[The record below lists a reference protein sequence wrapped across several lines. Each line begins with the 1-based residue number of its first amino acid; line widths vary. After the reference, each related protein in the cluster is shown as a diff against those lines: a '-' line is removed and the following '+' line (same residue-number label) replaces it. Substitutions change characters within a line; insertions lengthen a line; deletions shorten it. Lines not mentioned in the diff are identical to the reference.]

1 MDIFRFINSR
11 DVREYLK
18 SRNYPFTSLEAAW
31 LIYQCRCATIKEKH
45 EAWQE
50 LIQTMPDCA
59 VAERPHTARHESLH
73 QFLKEYIRT
82 EDEIL
87 DWFFRDEKDAIY
99 NCEFW
104 EYAMWCPGGG
114 YFDSFQ
120 KCLRAYTDQRLGK
133 MTFKITKAIVNSGQ
147 STCVVFSA
155 DNEPL
160 KFDTSWYPEGGDEI
174 LYGVLGGLWFDFP
187 TPFQKGDILCEP
199 DTAEM
204 ESNGVC
210 AGAFVMLD
218 ISSQNASEN
227 TRYYGDESD
236 MNAWGYFQ
244 NQDGTVYH
252 EVMSNYMDLE
262 YYRGELSGKKRILK
276 ALSNYIKGEIDVG
289 LFANAYHKILCEEY
303 AKSQNP
309 WNITPEGL
317 AAAGIGSE

>member
-11 DVREYLK
+11 DIREYLK
-18 SRNYPFTSLEAAW
+18 SQNYPFTSLEAAW

-104 EYAMWCPGGG
+104 KYAMWCPGGE

-120 KCLRAYTDQRLGK
+120 KCLKAYTDRRLGK
-133 MTFKITKAIVNSGQ
+133 MTFKITKEIVNSGQ
-147 STCVVFSA
+147 SIDVVFSA

-160 KFDTSWYPEGGDEI
+160 TFDTSWYPEGGDEI
-174 LYGVLGGLWFDFP
+174 LYGVLGGLEFDFP
-187 TPFQKGDILCEP
+187 TPFTKGDILCESEVY
-199 DTAEM
+199 EM
-204 ESNGVC
+204 NPSLRADLFVITDLPACSKNESYRDGCRMKV
-210 AGAFVMLD
+210 
-218 ISSQNASEN
+218 
-227 TRYYGDESD
+227 
-236 MNAWGYFQ
+236 WGFFLKY
-244 NQDGTVYH
+244 DGTLQY
-252 EVMSNYMDLE
+252 EDMYNYMNLE
-262 YYRGELSGKKRILK
+262 YFRGELSGKKRILK

-309 WNITPEGL
+309 WNITSEGL
-317 AAAGIGSE
+317 AAAGIGTE

>member
-11 DVREYLK
+11 DIREYLK
-18 SRNYPFTSLEAAW
+18 IRNYPFTSLEAAW

-104 EYAMWCPGGG
+104 EYAMWCPGGE

-120 KCLRAYTDQRLGK
+120 KCLKAYTDRRLGK
-133 MTFKITKAIVNSGQ
+133 MTFKITKQILNSDQ
-147 STCVVFSA
+147 CTYVIFSA

-174 LYGVLGGLWFDFP
+174 LYGVLGGLEFDFP
-187 TPFQKGDILCEP
+187 TPFTKGDILCESEVY
-199 DTAEM
+199 EM
-204 ESNGVC
+204 NPSLRADLFVITDLPACSKNESYRDGCRMKV
-210 AGAFVMLD
+210 
-218 ISSQNASEN
+218 
-227 TRYYGDESD
+227 
-236 MNAWGYFQ
+236 WGFFLKY
-244 NQDGTVYH
+244 DGTLQY
-252 EVMSNYMDLE
+252 EDMYNYMNLE
-262 YYRGELSGKKRILK
+262 YFRGELSGKKRILK
-276 ALSNYIKGEIDVG
+276 ALSNHIKGEIDVG

-309 WNITPEGL
+309 WNITSEGL
-317 AAAGIGSE
+317 AAAGIGTE

>member
-11 DVREYLK
+11 DIREYLK
-18 SRNYPFTSLEAAW
+18 SQNYPFTSLEAAW

-104 EYAMWCPGGG
+104 KYAMWCPGGE

-120 KCLRAYTDQRLGK
+120 KCLKAYTDRRLGK
-133 MTFKITKAIVNSGQ
+133 MTFKITKEIVNSGQ
-147 STCVVFSA
+147 SIDVVFSA

-160 KFDTSWYPEGGDEI
+160 TFDTSWYPEGGDEI
-174 LYGVLGGLWFDFP
+174 LYGVLGGLEFDFP
-187 TPFQKGDILCEP
+187 TPFTKGDILCESEVY
-199 DTAEM
+199 EM
-204 ESNGVC
+204 NPSLRADLFVITDLPACSKNESYRDGCRMKV
-210 AGAFVMLD
+210 
-218 ISSQNASEN
+218 
-227 TRYYGDESD
+227 
-236 MNAWGYFQ
+236 WGFFLKY
-244 NQDGTVYH
+244 DGTLQY
-252 EVMSNYMDLE
+252 EDMYNYMNLE
-262 YYRGELSGKKRILK
+262 YFRGELSGKKRILK
-276 ALSNYIKGEIDVG
+276 ALSNHIKGEIDVG

-309 WNITPEGL
+309 WNITSEGL
-317 AAAGIGSE
+317 AAAGIGTE

>member
-11 DVREYLK
+11 DIREYLK
-18 SRNYPFTSLEAAW
+18 IRNYPFTSLETAW

-104 EYAMWCPGGG
+104 KYAMWCPGGE

-120 KCLRAYTDQRLGK
+120 KCLKAYTDRRLGK
-133 MTFKITKAIVNSGQ
+133 MTFKITKEIVNSGQ
-147 STCVVFSA
+147 SIDVVFSA

-174 LYGVLGGLWFDFP
+174 LYGVLGSLEFDLP
-187 TPFQKGDILCEP
+187 TPFTKGDILCESEVY
-199 DTAEM
+199 EM
-204 ESNGVC
+204 NPSLRADLFVITDLPACSKNESYRDGCRMKV
-210 AGAFVMLD
+210 
-218 ISSQNASEN
+218 
-227 TRYYGDESD
+227 
-236 MNAWGYFQ
+236 WGFFLKY
-244 NQDGTVYH
+244 DGTLQY
-252 EVMSNYMDLE
+252 EDMYNYMNLE
-262 YYRGELSGKKRILK
+262 YFRGELSGKKRILK

-303 AKSQNP
+303 AKSQNL

>member
-11 DVREYLK
+11 DIREYLK
-18 SRNYPFTSLEAAW
+18 IRNYPFTSLEAAW

-82 EDEIL
+82 ENEIL

-104 EYAMWCPGGG
+104 EYAMWCPGGE

-120 KCLRAYTDQRLGK
+120 KCLKAYTDRRLGK
-133 MTFKITKAIVNSGQ
+133 MTFKITKQILNSDQ
-147 STCVVFSA
+147 CTYVIFSA

-174 LYGVLGGLWFDFP
+174 LYGVLGGLEFDFP
-187 TPFQKGDILCEP
+187 TPFTKGDILCESEVY
-199 DTAEM
+199 EM
-204 ESNGVC
+204 NPSLRADLFVITDLPACSKNESYRDGCRMKV
-210 AGAFVMLD
+210 
-218 ISSQNASEN
+218 
-227 TRYYGDESD
+227 
-236 MNAWGYFQ
+236 WGFFLKY
-244 NQDGTVYH
+244 DGTLQY
-252 EVMSNYMDLE
+252 EDMYNYMNLE
-262 YYRGELSGKKRILK
+262 YFRGELSGKKRILK

-309 WNITPEGL
+309 WNITSEGL
-317 AAAGIGSE
+317 AAAGIGTE

>member
-11 DVREYLK
+11 DIRECLK
-18 SRNYPFTSLEAAW
+18 IRNYPFTSLEAAW

-59 VAERPHTARHESLH
+59 VAERPHTAHHESLH

-87 DWFFRDEKDAIY
+87 DWFFRNEKDAIY

-104 EYAMWCPGGG
+104 EYAMWCPGGE

-120 KCLRAYTDQRLGK
+120 KCLKAYTDRRLGK
-133 MTFKITKAIVNSGQ
+133 MTFKITKQILNSDQ
-147 STCVVFSA
+147 CTYVIFSA

-174 LYGVLGGLWFDFP
+174 LYGVLGGLEFDFP
-187 TPFQKGDILCEP
+187 TPFTKGDILCESEVY
-199 DTAEM
+199 EM
-204 ESNGVC
+204 NPSLRADLFVITDLPACSKNESYRDGCRMKV
-210 AGAFVMLD
+210 
-218 ISSQNASEN
+218 
-227 TRYYGDESD
+227 
-236 MNAWGYFQ
+236 WGFFLKY
-244 NQDGTVYH
+244 DGTLQY
-252 EVMSNYMDLE
+252 EDMYNYMNLE
-262 YYRGELSGKKRILK
+262 YFRGELSGKKRILK
-276 ALSNYIKGEIDVG
+276 ALSNHIKGEIDVG

-309 WNITPEGL
+309 WNITSEGL
-317 AAAGIGSE
+317 AAAGIGTE

>member
-11 DVREYLK
+11 DIREYLK
-18 SRNYPFTSLEAAW
+18 NRNYPFTSLEAAW

-104 EYAMWCPGGG
+104 EYAMWCPGGE

-120 KCLRAYTDQRLGK
+120 KCLKAYTDRRLGK
-133 MTFKITKAIVNSGQ
+133 MTFKITKQILNSDQ
-147 STCVVFSA
+147 CTYVIFSA

-174 LYGVLGGLWFDFP
+174 LYGVLGGLEFDFP
-187 TPFQKGDILCEP
+187 TPFTKGDILCESEVY
-199 DTAEM
+199 EM
-204 ESNGVC
+204 NPSLRADLFVITDLPACSKNESYRDGCRMKV
-210 AGAFVMLD
+210 
-218 ISSQNASEN
+218 
-227 TRYYGDESD
+227 
-236 MNAWGYFQ
+236 WGFFLKY
-244 NQDGTVYH
+244 DGTLQY
-252 EVMSNYMDLE
+252 EDMYNYMNLE
-262 YYRGELSGKKRILK
+262 YFRGELSGKKRILK
-276 ALSNYIKGEIDVG
+276 ALSNHIKGEIDVG

-309 WNITPEGL
+309 WNITSEGL
-317 AAAGIGSE
+317 AAAGIGTE

>member
-11 DVREYLK
+11 DIREYLK
-18 SRNYPFTSLEAAW
+18 SQNYPFTSLEAAW

-104 EYAMWCPGGG
+104 EYAMWCPGGE

-120 KCLRAYTDQRLGK
+120 KCLKAYTDRRLGK
-133 MTFKITKAIVNSGQ
+133 MTFKITKEIVNSGQ
-147 STCVVFSA
+147 SIDVVFSA

-174 LYGVLGGLWFDFP
+174 LYGVLGGLEFDFP
-187 TPFQKGDILCEP
+187 TPFTKGDILCESEVY
-199 DTAEM
+199 EM
-204 ESNGVC
+204 NPSLRADLFVITDLPACSKNESYRDGCRMKV
-210 AGAFVMLD
+210 
-218 ISSQNASEN
+218 
-227 TRYYGDESD
+227 
-236 MNAWGYFQ
+236 WGFFLKY
-244 NQDGTVYH
+244 DGTLQY
-252 EVMSNYMDLE
+252 EDMYNYMNLE
-262 YYRGELSGKKRILK
+262 YFRGELSGKKRILK
-276 ALSNYIKGEIDVG
+276 ALSNHIKGEIDVG

-309 WNITPEGL
+309 WNITSEGL
-317 AAAGIGSE
+317 AAAGIGTE

>member
-11 DVREYLK
+11 DIREYLK

-104 EYAMWCPGGG
+104 EYAMWCPGGE

-120 KCLRAYTDQRLGK
+120 KCLKAYTDRRLGK
-133 MTFKITKAIVNSGQ
+133 MTFKITKQILNSDQ
-147 STCVVFSA
+147 CTYVIFSA

-174 LYGVLGGLWFDFP
+174 LYGVLGGLEFDFP
-187 TPFQKGDILCEP
+187 TPFTKGDILCESEVY
-199 DTAEM
+199 EM
-204 ESNGVC
+204 NPSLRADLFVITDLPACSKNESYRDGCRMKV
-210 AGAFVMLD
+210 
-218 ISSQNASEN
+218 
-227 TRYYGDESD
+227 
-236 MNAWGYFQ
+236 WGFFLKY
-244 NQDGTVYH
+244 DGTLQY
-252 EVMSNYMDLE
+252 EDMYNYMNLE
-262 YYRGELSGKKRILK
+262 YFRGELSGKKRILK
-276 ALSNYIKGEIDVG
+276 ALSNHIKGEIDVG

-309 WNITPEGL
+309 WNITSEGL
-317 AAAGIGSE
+317 AAAGIGTE

>member
-11 DVREYLK
+11 DIREYLK
-18 SRNYPFTSLEAAW
+18 SQNYPFTSLEAAW

-104 EYAMWCPGGG
+104 EYAMWCPGGE

-120 KCLRAYTDQRLGK
+120 KCLKAYTDRRLGK
-133 MTFKITKAIVNSGQ
+133 MTFKITKQILNSDQ
-147 STCVVFSA
+147 STSVVFSA

-160 KFDTSWYPEGGDEI
+160 TFDTSWYPEGGDEI
-174 LYGVLGGLWFDFP
+174 LYGVLGGLEFDFP
-187 TPFQKGDILCEP
+187 TPFTKGDILCESEVY
-199 DTAEM
+199 EM
-204 ESNGVC
+204 NPSLRADLFVITDLPACSKNESYRDGCRMKV
-210 AGAFVMLD
+210 
-218 ISSQNASEN
+218 
-227 TRYYGDESD
+227 
-236 MNAWGYFQ
+236 WGFFLKY
-244 NQDGTVYH
+244 DGTLQY
-252 EVMSNYMDLE
+252 EDMYNYMNLE
-262 YYRGELSGKKRILK
+262 YFRGELSGKKRILK

-309 WNITPEGL
+309 WNMTSEGL
-317 AAAGIGSE
+317 AAAGIGTE

>member
-1 MDIFRFINSR
+1 MDIFRFTNSR
-11 DVREYLK
+11 DIREYLK
-18 SRNYPFTSLEAAW
+18 SQKYPFTSLEAAW

-59 VAERPHTARHESLH
+59 VAERPHTAHHESLH

-87 DWFFRDEKDAIY
+87 DWFFRNEKDAIY

-104 EYAMWCPGGG
+104 EYAMWCPGGE

-120 KCLRAYTDQRLGK
+120 KCLKAYTDRRLGK
-133 MTFKITKAIVNSGQ
+133 MTFKITKQILNSDQ
-147 STCVVFSA
+147 CTYVIFSA

-174 LYGVLGGLWFDFP
+174 LYGVLGGLEFDFP
-187 TPFQKGDILCEP
+187 TPFTKGDILCESEVY
-199 DTAEM
+199 EM
-204 ESNGVC
+204 NPSLRADLFVITDLPACSKNESYRDGCRMKV
-210 AGAFVMLD
+210 
-218 ISSQNASEN
+218 
-227 TRYYGDESD
+227 
-236 MNAWGYFQ
+236 WGFFLKY
-244 NQDGTVYH
+244 DGTLQY
-252 EVMSNYMDLE
+252 EDMYNYMNLE
-262 YYRGELSGKKRILK
+262 YFRGELSGKKRILK
-276 ALSNYIKGEIDVG
+276 ALSNHIKGEIDVG

-317 AAAGIGSE
+317 AAAGLA

>member
-11 DVREYLK
+11 DIREYLK
-18 SRNYPFTSLEAAW
+18 SQNYPFTSLEAAW

-59 VAERPHTARHESLH
+59 VAERPHTAHHESLH

-99 NCEFW
+99 NCDFW

-133 MTFKITKAIVNSGQ
+133 MTFKITKEIVNSGQ

-174 LYGVLGGLWFDFP
+174 LYGVLGGLEFDFP
-187 TPFQKGDILCEP
+187 TPFTK
-199 DTAEM
+199 
-204 ESNGVC
+204 
-210 AGAFVMLD
+210 
-218 ISSQNASEN
+218 
-227 TRYYGDESD
+227 
-236 MNAWGYFQ
+236 
-244 NQDGTVYH
+244 
-252 EVMSNYMDLE
+252 
-262 YYRGELSGKKRILK
+262 
-276 ALSNYIKGEIDVG
+276 
-289 LFANAYHKILCEEY
+289 
-303 AKSQNP
+303 
-309 WNITPEGL
+309 
-317 AAAGIGSE
+317 

>member
-11 DVREYLK
+11 DIREYLK
-18 SRNYPFTSLEAAW
+18 IRNYPFTSLEAAW

-59 VAERPHTARHESLH
+59 VAERPHTAHHESLH

-87 DWFFRDEKDAIY
+87 DWFFRNEKDAIY

-104 EYAMWCPGGG
+104 EYAMWCPGGE

-120 KCLRAYTDQRLGK
+120 KCLKAYTDRRLGK
-133 MTFKITKAIVNSGQ
+133 MTFKITKQILNSDQ
-147 STCVVFSA
+147 CTYVIFSA

-174 LYGVLGGLWFDFP
+174 LYGVLGGLEFDFP
-187 TPFQKGDILCEP
+187 TPFIKGDILCESEVY
-199 DTAEM
+199 EM
-204 ESNGVC
+204 NPSLRADLFVITDLPACSKNESYRDGCRMKV
-210 AGAFVMLD
+210 
-218 ISSQNASEN
+218 
-227 TRYYGDESD
+227 
-236 MNAWGYFQ
+236 WGFFLKY
-244 NQDGTVYH
+244 DGTLQY
-252 EVMSNYMDLE
+252 EDMYNYMNLE
-262 YYRGELSGKKRILK
+262 YFRGELSGKKRILK

-309 WNITPEGL
+309 WNITSEGL
-317 AAAGIGSE
+317 AAAGIGTE

>member
-1 MDIFRFINSR
+1 MNKLWIFRFINSR
-11 DVREYLK
+11 DIREYLK

-104 EYAMWCPGGG
+104 EYAMWCPGGE

-120 KCLRAYTDQRLGK
+120 KCLKAYTDRRLGK
-133 MTFKITKAIVNSGQ
+133 MTFKITKQILNSDQ
-147 STCVVFSA
+147 CTYVIFSA

-174 LYGVLGGLWFDFP
+174 LYGVLGGLEFDFP
-187 TPFQKGDILCEP
+187 TPFTKGDILCESEVY
-199 DTAEM
+199 EM
-204 ESNGVC
+204 NPSLRADLFVITDLPACSKNESYRDGCRMKV
-210 AGAFVMLD
+210 
-218 ISSQNASEN
+218 
-227 TRYYGDESD
+227 
-236 MNAWGYFQ
+236 WGFFLKY
-244 NQDGTVYH
+244 DGTLQY
-252 EVMSNYMDLE
+252 EDMYNYMNLE
-262 YYRGELSGKKRILK
+262 YFRGELSGKKRILK
-276 ALSNYIKGEIDVG
+276 ALSNHIKGEIDVG

-309 WNITPEGL
+309 WNITSEGL
-317 AAAGIGSE
+317 AAAGIGTE

>member
-11 DVREYLK
+11 DIREYLK
-18 SRNYPFTSLEAAW
+18 SQNYPFTSLEAAW

-104 EYAMWCPGGG
+104 EYAMWCPGGE

-120 KCLRAYTDQRLGK
+120 KCLKAYTDRRLGK
-133 MTFKITKAIVNSGQ
+133 MTFKITKQILNSDQ
-147 STCVVFSA
+147 CTYVIFSA
-155 DNEPL
+155 DNELL

-174 LYGVLGGLWFDFP
+174 LYGVLGGLEFDFP
-187 TPFQKGDILCEP
+187 TPFTKGDILCESEVY
-199 DTAEM
+199 EM
-204 ESNGVC
+204 NPSLRADLFVITDLPACSKNESYRDGCRMKV
-210 AGAFVMLD
+210 
-218 ISSQNASEN
+218 
-227 TRYYGDESD
+227 
-236 MNAWGYFQ
+236 WGFFLKY
-244 NQDGTVYH
+244 DGTLQY
-252 EVMSNYMDLE
+252 EDMYNYMNLE
-262 YYRGELSGKKRILK
+262 YFRGELSGKKRILK
-276 ALSNYIKGEIDVG
+276 ALSNHIKGEIDVG

-309 WNITPEGL
+309 WNITSEGL
-317 AAAGIGSE
+317 AAAGIGTE

>member
-104 EYAMWCPGGG
+104 KYAMWCPGGE

-120 KCLRAYTDQRLGK
+120 KCLKAYTDRRLGK
-133 MTFKITKAIVNSGQ
+133 MTFKITKQILNSDQ
-147 STCVVFSA
+147 CTYVIFSA

-174 LYGVLGGLWFDFP
+174 LYGVLGGLEFDFP
-187 TPFQKGDILCEP
+187 TPFTKGDILCESEVY
-199 DTAEM
+199 EM
-204 ESNGVC
+204 NPSLRADLFVITDLPACSKNESYRDGCRMKV
-210 AGAFVMLD
+210 
-218 ISSQNASEN
+218 
-227 TRYYGDESD
+227 
-236 MNAWGYFQ
+236 WGFFLKY
-244 NQDGTVYH
+244 DGTLQY
-252 EVMSNYMDLE
+252 EDMYNYMNLE
-262 YYRGELSGKKRILK
+262 YFRGELSGKKRILK
-276 ALSNYIKGEIDVG
+276 ALSNHIKGEIDVG

-309 WNITPEGL
+309 WNITSEGL
-317 AAAGIGSE
+317 AAAGIGTE

>member
-11 DVREYLK
+11 DIREYLK

-59 VAERPHTARHESLH
+59 VAEHPHTARHESLH

-104 EYAMWCPGGG
+104 EYAMWCPGGE

-120 KCLRAYTDQRLGK
+120 KCLKAYTDRRLGK
-133 MTFKITKAIVNSGQ
+133 MTFKITKQILNSDQ
-147 STCVVFSA
+147 CTYVIFSA

-174 LYGVLGGLWFDFP
+174 LYGVLGGLEFDFP
-187 TPFQKGDILCEP
+187 TPFTKGDILCESEVY
-199 DTAEM
+199 EM
-204 ESNGVC
+204 NPSLRADLFVITDLPACSKNESYRDGCRMKV
-210 AGAFVMLD
+210 
-218 ISSQNASEN
+218 
-227 TRYYGDESD
+227 
-236 MNAWGYFQ
+236 WGFFLKY
-244 NQDGTVYH
+244 DGTLQY
-252 EVMSNYMDLE
+252 EDMYNYMNLE
-262 YYRGELSGKKRILK
+262 YFRGELSGKKRILK
-276 ALSNYIKGEIDVG
+276 ALSNHIKGEIDVG

-309 WNITPEGL
+309 WNITSEGL
-317 AAAGIGSE
+317 AAAGIGTE

>member
-11 DVREYLK
+11 DIREYLK
-18 SRNYPFTSLEAAW
+18 SQNYPFTSLEAAW

-104 EYAMWCPGGG
+104 KYAMWCPGGE

-120 KCLRAYTDQRLGK
+120 KCLKAYTDRRLGK
-133 MTFKITKAIVNSGQ
+133 MTFKITKQILNSDQ
-147 STCVVFSA
+147 CTYVIFSA

-174 LYGVLGGLWFDFP
+174 LYGVLGGLEFDFP
-187 TPFQKGDILCEP
+187 TPFTKGDILCESEVY
-199 DTAEM
+199 EM
-204 ESNGVC
+204 NPSLRADLFVITDLPACSKNESYRDGCRMKV
-210 AGAFVMLD
+210 
-218 ISSQNASEN
+218 
-227 TRYYGDESD
+227 
-236 MNAWGYFQ
+236 WGFFLKY
-244 NQDGTVYH
+244 DGTLQY
-252 EVMSNYMDLE
+252 EDMYNYMNLE
-262 YYRGELSGKKRILK
+262 YFRGELSGKKRILK

-317 AAAGIGSE
+317 AAAGLA

>member
-11 DVREYLK
+11 DIREYLK

-99 NCEFW
+99 NCEFG
-104 EYAMWCPGGG
+104 EYAMWCPGGE

-120 KCLRAYTDQRLGK
+120 KCLKAYTDRRLGK
-133 MTFKITKAIVNSGQ
+133 MTFKITKQILNSDQ
-147 STCVVFSA
+147 CTYVIFSA

-174 LYGVLGGLWFDFP
+174 LYGVLGGLEFDFP
-187 TPFQKGDILCEP
+187 TPFTKGDILCESEVY
-199 DTAEM
+199 EM
-204 ESNGVC
+204 NPSLRADLFVITDLPACSKNESYRDGCRMKV
-210 AGAFVMLD
+210 
-218 ISSQNASEN
+218 
-227 TRYYGDESD
+227 
-236 MNAWGYFQ
+236 WGFFLKY
-244 NQDGTVYH
+244 DGTLQY
-252 EVMSNYMDLE
+252 EDM
-262 YYRGELSGKKRILK
+262 
-276 ALSNYIKGEIDVG
+276 
-289 LFANAYHKILCEEY
+289 
-303 AKSQNP
+303 
-309 WNITPEGL
+309 
-317 AAAGIGSE
+317 

>member
-11 DVREYLK
+11 DIREYLK
-18 SRNYPFTSLEAAW
+18 SQNYPFTSLEAAW

-59 VAERPHTARHESLH
+59 VAERPHTAHHESLH

-104 EYAMWCPGGG
+104 EYAMWCPGGE

-120 KCLRAYTDQRLGK
+120 KCLKAYTDRRLGK
-133 MTFKITKAIVNSGQ
+133 MTFKITKQILNSDQ
-147 STCVVFSA
+147 CTYVIFSA

-174 LYGVLGGLWFDFP
+174 LYGVLGGLEFDFP
-187 TPFQKGDILCEP
+187 TPFTKGDILCESEVY
-199 DTAEM
+199 EM
-204 ESNGVC
+204 NPSLRADLFVITDLPACSKNESYRDGCRMKV
-210 AGAFVMLD
+210 
-218 ISSQNASEN
+218 
-227 TRYYGDESD
+227 
-236 MNAWGYFQ
+236 WGFFLKY
-244 NQDGTVYH
+244 DGTLQY
-252 EVMSNYMDLE
+252 EDMYNYMNLE
-262 YYRGELSGKKRILK
+262 YFRGELSGKKRILK
-276 ALSNYIKGEIDVG
+276 ALSNHIKGEIDVG

-309 WNITPEGL
+309 WNITSEGL
-317 AAAGIGSE
+317 AAAGIGTE

>member
-120 KCLRAYTDQRLGK
+120 KCLKAYTDRRLGK
-133 MTFKITKAIVNSGQ
+133 MTFKITKEIVNSGQ
-147 STCVVFSA
+147 SIDVVFSA

-160 KFDTSWYPEGGDEI
+160 KFDTSWYPACWA
-174 LYGVLGGLWFDFP
+174 V
-187 TPFQKGDILCEP
+187 
-199 DTAEM
+199 
-204 ESNGVC
+204 
-210 AGAFVMLD
+210 
-218 ISSQNASEN
+218 
-227 TRYYGDESD
+227 
-236 MNAWGYFQ
+236 
-244 NQDGTVYH
+244 
-252 EVMSNYMDLE
+252 
-262 YYRGELSGKKRILK
+262 
-276 ALSNYIKGEIDVG
+276 VG
-289 LFANAYHKILCEEY
+289 LIFQRLFKKAISYVNRIRRRWNQTAYAPGRLLCWIFPLRTRVKTRGVT
-303 AKSQNP
+303 AMKA
-309 WNITPEGL
+309 T
-317 AAAGIGSE
+317 

>member
-11 DVREYLK
+11 DIREYLK
-18 SRNYPFTSLEAAW
+18 SQNYPFTSLEAAW

-104 EYAMWCPGGG
+104 EYAMWCPGGE

-120 KCLRAYTDQRLGK
+120 KCLKAYTDRRLGK
-133 MTFKITKAIVNSGQ
+133 MTFKITKQILNSDQ
-147 STCVVFSA
+147 CTYVIFSA

-174 LYGVLGGLWFDFP
+174 LYGVLGGLEFDFP
-187 TPFQKGDILCEP
+187 TPFTKGDILCESEVY
-199 DTAEM
+199 EM
-204 ESNGVC
+204 NPSLRADLFVITDLPACSKNESYRDGCRMKV
-210 AGAFVMLD
+210 
-218 ISSQNASEN
+218 
-227 TRYYGDESD
+227 
-236 MNAWGYFQ
+236 WGFFLKY
-244 NQDGTVYH
+244 DGTLQY
-252 EVMSNYMDLE
+252 EDMYNYMNLE
-262 YYRGELSGKKRILK
+262 YFRGELSGKKRILK
-276 ALSNYIKGEIDVG
+276 ALSNHIKGEIDVG

>member
-11 DVREYLK
+11 DIREYLK

-104 EYAMWCPGGG
+104 EYAMWCPGGE
-114 YFDSFQ
+114 YFDSLQ
-120 KCLRAYTDQRLGK
+120 KCLKAYTDRRLGK
-133 MTFKITKAIVNSGQ
+133 MTFKITKQILNSDQ
-147 STCVVFSA
+147 CTYVIFSA

-174 LYGVLGGLWFDFP
+174 LYGVLGGLEFDFP
-187 TPFQKGDILCEP
+187 TPFTKGDILCESEVY
-199 DTAEM
+199 EM
-204 ESNGVC
+204 NPSLRADLFVITDLPACSKNESYRDGCRMKV
-210 AGAFVMLD
+210 
-218 ISSQNASEN
+218 
-227 TRYYGDESD
+227 
-236 MNAWGYFQ
+236 WGFFLKY
-244 NQDGTVYH
+244 DGTLQY
-252 EVMSNYMDLE
+252 EDMYNYMNLE
-262 YYRGELSGKKRILK
+262 YFRGELSGKKRILK
-276 ALSNYIKGEIDVG
+276 ALSNHIKGEIDVG

-309 WNITPEGL
+309 WNITSEGL
-317 AAAGIGSE
+317 AAAGIGTE

>member
-11 DVREYLK
+11 DIREYLK
-18 SRNYPFTSLEAAW
+18 SQNYPFTSLEAAW

-104 EYAMWCPGGG
+104 EYAMWCPGGE

-120 KCLRAYTDQRLGK
+120 KCLKAYTDRRLGK
-133 MTFKITKAIVNSGQ
+133 MTFKITKQILNSDQ
-147 STCVVFSA
+147 CTYVIFSA

-174 LYGVLGGLWFDFP
+174 LYGVLGGLEFDFP
-187 TPFQKGDILCEP
+187 TPFTKGDILCESEVY
-199 DTAEM
+199 EM
-204 ESNGVC
+204 NPSLRADLFVITDLPACSKNESYRDGCKMKV
-210 AGAFVMLD
+210 
-218 ISSQNASEN
+218 
-227 TRYYGDESD
+227 
-236 MNAWGYFQ
+236 WGFFLKY
-244 NQDGTVYH
+244 DGTLQY
-252 EVMSNYMDLE
+252 EDMYNYMNLE
-262 YYRGELSGKKRILK
+262 YFRGELSGKNE
-276 ALSNYIKGEIDVG
+276 S
-289 LFANAYHKILCEEY
+289 
-303 AKSQNP
+303 
-309 WNITPEGL
+309 
-317 AAAGIGSE
+317 

>member
-11 DVREYLK
+11 DIREYLK
-18 SRNYPFTSLEAAW
+18 SQNYPFTSLEAAW

-104 EYAMWCPGGG
+104 EYAMWCPGGE

-120 KCLRAYTDQRLGK
+120 KCLKAYTDRRLGK
-133 MTFKITKAIVNSGQ
+133 MTFKITKQILNSDQ
-147 STCVVFSA
+147 CTYVIFSA

-174 LYGVLGGLWFDFP
+174 LYGVLGGLEFDFP
-187 TPFQKGDILCEP
+187 TPFTKGDILCESEVY
-199 DTAEM
+199 EM
-204 ESNGVC
+204 NPSLRADLFVITDLPACSKNESYRDGCRMKVWD
-210 AGAFVMLD
+210 FFLK
-218 ISSQNASEN
+218 
-227 TRYYGDESD
+227 Y
-236 MNAWGYFQ
+236 
-244 NQDGTVYH
+244 DGTLQY
-252 EVMSNYMDLE
+252 EDMYNYMNLE
-262 YYRGELSGKKRILK
+262 YFRGELSGKKRILK
-276 ALSNYIKGEIDVG
+276 ALSNHIKGEIDVG

-309 WNITPEGL
+309 WNITSEGL
-317 AAAGIGSE
+317 AAAGIGTE

>member
-11 DVREYLK
+11 DIREYLK
-18 SRNYPFTSLEAAW
+18 SQNYPFTSLEAAW

-104 EYAMWCPGGG
+104 EYAMWCPGGE

-120 KCLRAYTDQRLGK
+120 KCLKAYTDRRLGK
-133 MTFKITKAIVNSGQ
+133 MTFKITKQILNSDQ
-147 STCVVFSA
+147 CTYVIFSA

-174 LYGVLGGLWFDFP
+174 LYGVLGGLEFDFP
-187 TPFQKGDILCEP
+187 TPFTKGDILCESEVY
-199 DTAEM
+199 EM
-204 ESNGVC
+204 NPSLRADLFVITDLPACSKNESYRDGCRMKV
-210 AGAFVMLD
+210 
-218 ISSQNASEN
+218 
-227 TRYYGDESD
+227 
-236 MNAWGYFQ
+236 WGFFLKY
-244 NQDGTVYH
+244 DGTLQY
-252 EVMSNYMDLE
+252 EDMYNYMNLE
-262 YYRGELSGKKRILK
+262 YFRGELSGKKRILK
-276 ALSNYIKGEIDVG
+276 ALSNHIKGEIDVG

-309 WNITPEGL
+309 WNITSEGL
-317 AAAGIGSE
+317 AAAGIGTE

>member
-11 DVREYLK
+11 DIREYLK
-18 SRNYPFTSLEAAW
+18 SQNYPFTSLEAAW

-104 EYAMWCPGGG
+104 EYAMWCPGGE

-120 KCLRAYTDQRLGK
+120 KCLKAYTDQRLEK
-133 MTFKITKAIVNSGQ
+133 MTFKITKEIVNSGQ

-174 LYGVLGGLWFDFP
+174 LYGVLGGLEFDFP
-187 TPFQKGDILCEP
+187 TPFTKGDILCESEVY
-199 DTAEM
+199 EM
-204 ESNGVC
+204 NPSLRADLFVITDLPACSKNESYRDGCRMKV
-210 AGAFVMLD
+210 
-218 ISSQNASEN
+218 
-227 TRYYGDESD
+227 
-236 MNAWGYFQ
+236 WGFFLKY
-244 NQDGTVYH
+244 DGTLQY
-252 EVMSNYMDLE
+252 EDMYNYMNLE
-262 YYRGELSGKKRILK
+262 YFRGELSGKKRILK
-276 ALSNYIKGEIDVG
+276 ALSIYIKGEIDVG

-303 AKSQNP
+303 AKSQDP
-309 WNITPEGL
+309 WNITSEGL
-317 AAAGIGSE
+317 AAAGIGTE

>member
-11 DVREYLK
+11 DIREYLK
-18 SRNYPFTSLEAAW
+18 IRNYPFTSLEAAW

-59 VAERPHTARHESLH
+59 VAERPHTAHHESLH

-87 DWFFRDEKDAIY
+87 DWFFRNEKDAIY

-104 EYAMWCPGGG
+104 EYAMWCPGGE

-120 KCLRAYTDQRLGK
+120 KCLKAYTDRRLGK
-133 MTFKITKAIVNSGQ
+133 MTFKITKEIVNSGQ
-147 STCVVFSA
+147 STSVVFSA
-155 DNEPL
+155 DNEPV

-174 LYGVLGGLWFDFP
+174 LYGVLGGLEFDFP
-187 TPFQKGDILCEP
+187 TPFTKGDILCESEVY
-199 DTAEM
+199 EM
-204 ESNGVC
+204 NPSLRADLFVITDLPACSKNESYRDGCRMKV
-210 AGAFVMLD
+210 
-218 ISSQNASEN
+218 
-227 TRYYGDESD
+227 
-236 MNAWGYFQ
+236 WGFFLKY
-244 NQDGTVYH
+244 DGTLQY
-252 EVMSNYMDLE
+252 EDMYNYMNLE
-262 YYRGELSGKKRILK
+262 YFRGELSGKKRILK
-276 ALSNYIKGEIDVG
+276 ALSNHIKGEIDVG

-309 WNITPEGL
+309 WNITSEGL
-317 AAAGIGSE
+317 AAAGIGTE

>member
-11 DVREYLK
+11 DIREYLK
-18 SRNYPFTSLEAAW
+18 IRNYPFTSLEAAW

-59 VAERPHTARHESLH
+59 VAERPHTAHHESLH

-87 DWFFRDEKDAIY
+87 DWFFRNEKDAIY

-104 EYAMWCPGGG
+104 EYAMWCPGGE

-120 KCLRAYTDQRLGK
+120 KCLKAYTDRRLGK
-133 MTFKITKAIVNSGQ
+133 MTFKITKEIVNSGQ
-147 STCVVFSA
+147 SIDVVFSA

-174 LYGVLGGLWFDFP
+174 LYGVLGGLEFDFP
-187 TPFQKGDILCEP
+187 TPFTKGDILCESEVY
-199 DTAEM
+199 EM
-204 ESNGVC
+204 NPSLRADLFVITDLPACSKNESYRDGCRMKV
-210 AGAFVMLD
+210 
-218 ISSQNASEN
+218 
-227 TRYYGDESD
+227 
-236 MNAWGYFQ
+236 WGFFLKY
-244 NQDGTVYH
+244 DGTLQY
-252 EVMSNYMDLE
+252 EDMYNYMNLE
-262 YYRGELSGKKRILK
+262 YFRGELSGKKRILK
-276 ALSNYIKGEIDVG
+276 ALSNHIKGEIDVG

-309 WNITPEGL
+309 WNITSEGL
-317 AAAGIGSE
+317 AAAGIGTE

>member
-11 DVREYLK
+11 DIREYLK
-18 SRNYPFTSLEAAW
+18 SQNYPFTSLEAAW

-104 EYAMWCPGGG
+104 EYAMWCPGGE

-120 KCLRAYTDQRLGK
+120 KCLKAYTDRRLGK
-133 MTFKITKAIVNSGQ
+133 MTFKITKEIVNSGQ

-174 LYGVLGGLWFDFP
+174 LYGVLGGLEFDFP
-187 TPFQKGDILCEP
+187 TPFTKGDILCESEVY
-199 DTAEM
+199 EM
-204 ESNGVC
+204 NPSLRADLFVITDLPACSKNESYRDGCRMKV
-210 AGAFVMLD
+210 
-218 ISSQNASEN
+218 
-227 TRYYGDESD
+227 
-236 MNAWGYFQ
+236 WGFFLKY
-244 NQDGTVYH
+244 DGTLQY
-252 EVMSNYMDLE
+252 EDMYNYMNLE
-262 YYRGELSGKKRILK
+262 YFRGELSGKKRILK
-276 ALSNYIKGEIDVG
+276 ALSNHIKGEIDVG

-309 WNITPEGL
+309 WNITSEGL
-317 AAAGIGSE
+317 AAAGIGTE

>member
-104 EYAMWCPGGG
+104 KYAMWCPGGE

-120 KCLRAYTDQRLGK
+120 KCLKAYTDRRLGK
-133 MTFKITKAIVNSGQ
+133 MTFKITKQILNSDQ
-147 STCVVFSA
+147 CTYVVFSA

-174 LYGVLGGLWFDFP
+174 LYGVLGGLEFDFP
-187 TPFQKGDILCEP
+187 TPFTKGDILCESEVY
-199 DTAEM
+199 EM
-204 ESNGVC
+204 NPSLRADLFVITDLPACSKNESYRDGCRMKV
-210 AGAFVMLD
+210 
-218 ISSQNASEN
+218 
-227 TRYYGDESD
+227 
-236 MNAWGYFQ
+236 WGFFLKY
-244 NQDGTVYH
+244 DGTLQY
-252 EVMSNYMDLE
+252 EDMYNYMNLE
-262 YYRGELSGKKRILK
+262 YFRGELSGKKRILK

-309 WNITPEGL
+309 WNITSEGL
-317 AAAGIGSE
+317 AAAGIGTE

>member
-11 DVREYLK
+11 DIREYLK
-18 SRNYPFTSLEAAW
+18 IRNYPFTSLEAAW

-59 VAERPHTARHESLH
+59 VAERPHTAHHESLH

-87 DWFFRDEKDAIY
+87 DWFFRNEKDAIY

-104 EYAMWCPGGG
+104 EYAMWCPGGE

-120 KCLRAYTDQRLGK
+120 KCLKAYTDRRLGK
-133 MTFKITKAIVNSGQ
+133 MTFKITKQILNSDQ
-147 STCVVFSA
+147 CTYVIFSA

-174 LYGVLGGLWFDFP
+174 LYGVLGGLEFDFP
-187 TPFQKGDILCEP
+187 TPFTKGDILCESEVY
-199 DTAEM
+199 EM
-204 ESNGVC
+204 NPSLRADLFVITDLPACSKNESYRDGCRMKV
-210 AGAFVMLD
+210 
-218 ISSQNASEN
+218 
-227 TRYYGDESD
+227 
-236 MNAWGYFQ
+236 WGFFLKY
-244 NQDGTVYH
+244 DGTLQY
-252 EVMSNYMDLE
+252 EDMYNYMNLE
-262 YYRGELSGKKRILK
+262 YFRGELSGKKRILK
-276 ALSNYIKGEIDVG
+276 ALSNHIKGEIDVG

-309 WNITPEGL
+309 WNITSEGL
-317 AAAGIGSE
+317 AAAGIGTE

>member
-11 DVREYLK
+11 DIREYLK
-18 SRNYPFTSLEAAW
+18 SQNYPFTSLEAAW

-104 EYAMWCPGGG
+104 KYAMWCPGGE

-120 KCLRAYTDQRLGK
+120 KCLKAYTDRRLGK
-133 MTFKITKAIVNSGQ
+133 MTFKITKEIVNSGQ
-147 STCVVFSA
+147 SIDVVFSA

-174 LYGVLGGLWFDFP
+174 LYGVLGGLEFDFP
-187 TPFQKGDILCEP
+187 TPFTKGDILCESEVY
-199 DTAEM
+199 EM
-204 ESNGVC
+204 NPSLRADLFVITDLPACSKNESYRDGCRMKV
-210 AGAFVMLD
+210 
-218 ISSQNASEN
+218 
-227 TRYYGDESD
+227 
-236 MNAWGYFQ
+236 WGFFLKY
-244 NQDGTVYH
+244 DGTLQY
-252 EVMSNYMDLE
+252 EDMYNYMNLE
-262 YYRGELSGKKRILK
+262 YFRGELSGKKRILK
-276 ALSNYIKGEIDVG
+276 ALSNHIKGEIDVG

-309 WNITPEGL
+309 WNITSEGL
-317 AAAGIGSE
+317 AAAGIGTE

>member
-87 DWFFRDEKDAIY
+87 DWFFRNEKDAIY

-104 EYAMWCPGGG
+104 EYAMWCPGGE

-120 KCLRAYTDQRLGK
+120 KCLKAYTDRRLGK
-133 MTFKITKAIVNSGQ
+133 MTFKITKEIVNSGQ
-147 STCVVFSA
+147 SIDVVFSA

-160 KFDTSWYPEGGDEI
+160 TFDTSWYPEGGDEI
-174 LYGVLGGLWFDFP
+174 LYGVLGGLEFDFP
-187 TPFQKGDILCEP
+187 TPFTKGDILCESEVY
-199 DTAEM
+199 EM
-204 ESNGVC
+204 NPSLRADLFVITDLPACSKNESYRDGCRMKV
-210 AGAFVMLD
+210 
-218 ISSQNASEN
+218 
-227 TRYYGDESD
+227 
-236 MNAWGYFQ
+236 WGFFLKY
-244 NQDGTVYH
+244 DGTLQY
-252 EVMSNYMDLE
+252 EDMYNYMNLE
-262 YYRGELSGKKRILK
+262 YFRGELSGKKRILK

-317 AAAGIGSE
+317 AAAGLA

>member
-11 DVREYLK
+11 DIREYLK
-18 SRNYPFTSLEAAW
+18 SQNYPFTSLEAAW

-104 EYAMWCPGGG
+104 KYAMWCPGGE

-120 KCLRAYTDQRLGK
+120 KCLKAYTDRRLGK
-133 MTFKITKAIVNSGQ
+133 MTFKITKEIVNSVQ
-147 STCVVFSA
+147 SIDVVFSA

-160 KFDTSWYPEGGDEI
+160 TFDTSWYPEGGDEI
-174 LYGVLGGLWFDFP
+174 LYGVLGGLEFDFP
-187 TPFQKGDILCEP
+187 TPFTKGDILCESEVY
-199 DTAEM
+199 EM
-204 ESNGVC
+204 NPSLRADLFVITDLPACSKNESYRDGCRMKV
-210 AGAFVMLD
+210 
-218 ISSQNASEN
+218 
-227 TRYYGDESD
+227 
-236 MNAWGYFQ
+236 WGFFLKY
-244 NQDGTVYH
+244 DGTLQY
-252 EVMSNYMDLE
+252 EDMYNYMNLE
-262 YYRGELSGKKRILK
+262 YFRGELSGKKRILK

-309 WNITPEGL
+309 WNITSEGL
-317 AAAGIGSE
+317 AAAGIGTE